1 MAFWIT
7 LRDQLFALWMR
18 WTRAQ
23 RVGFSAAAVACV
35 SAIVGTMI
43 WAAQPDYVVIAGQLT
58 PQRSTEIAGILDTE
72 QIRYSLN
79 FSGSAVSVASSDVA
93 KARMVLATILSPEN
107 EADMPVAGL
116 FPGSPGEE
124 EDRRRAGLEK
134 QIERAIKRIRGIVS
148 ATVKVSRPNPS
159 PFITD
164 QSPVTAAVV
173 IEPRAGDTISA
184 STANSIMATVAASV
198 PGLTTE
204 NIVMTDTNGRQYGG
218 GTGME
223 SELAYQINYR
233 QQKEAYFV
241 YQIESHLNRI
251 RGVRASVIVA
261 AEIDFNKRTQTSN
274 KIDTETKAKI
284 SSRLNSVISKGPKVS
299 PVSGGVGAVGG
310 GVGVAGGASNTP
322 AGPKLPEDNTG
333 SSTTEDI
340 DETFAYPESQET
352 ITFIGGDI
360 LRLSVSAVVDLTNA
374 TGAASDNPDNTAAA
388 TSTVAA
394 LTKDDIENL
403 IKSAVGFSA
412 TRDDQIEVT
421 LAALEP
427 IETNEP
433 AIPGFMWEK
442 WQPLLQ
448 SVSLG
453 LAATLAFLI
462 GMMLMKRMKPIV
474 ITEAA
479 GKGIPLADA
488 RRLAT
493 ISQQAKAHPDVVAS
507 ILSAW
512 LNEQEANAAEGKNA
526 TSADTLRTP
535 SAVAS
540 GASGAKSMNPTAKA
554 A

>member
-7 LRDQLFALWMR
+7 LRDQLLALWNR
-18 WTRAQ
+18 WTIAQ

-72 QIRYSLN
+72 KIRYSLN
-79 FSGSAVSVASSDVA
+79 FSGSAVSVPSSDVA
-93 KARMVLATILSPEN
+93 KARMALASILSPEN
-107 EADMPVAGL
+107 ETDLPAAGL

-159 PFITD
+159 PFVTD

-204 NIVMTDTNGRQYGG
+204 NIVMTDTSGRQYGG

-223 SELAYQINYR
+223 NELAYQISYR

-241 YQIESHLNRI
+241 YQIESQLNRI
-251 RGVRASVIVA
+251 RGVRASVVVA
-261 AEIDFNKRTQTSN
+261 AEIDFNKRKTTSN
-274 KIDTETKAKI
+274 KIETETKAKI
-284 SSRLNSVISKGPKVS
+284 SSKLNSVKTKGPKVTS
-299 PVSGGVGAVGG
+299 VGSVAP
-310 GVGVAGGASNTP
+310 VGVAGEASNTP
-322 AGPKLPEDNTG
+322 AGPRVPDDNSG

-340 DETFAYPESQET
+340 DETFAYPESEET
-352 ITFIGGDI
+352 ITFIGGEI
-360 LRLSVSAVVDLTNA
+360 LRLSVSAVVDLTSA
-374 TGAASDNPDNTAAA
+374 GEAASDNPDNTAAA
-388 TSTVAA
+388 TPAVAA
-394 LTKDDIENL
+394 LTKEDIENL

-412 TRDDQIEVT
+412 TRDDQIEVI

-427 IETNEP
+427 LETTEP
-433 AIPGFMWEK
+433 ATPGFVWDK

-453 LAATLAFLI
+453 LAAMLAFLI

-474 ITEAA
+474 ITEAT
-479 GKGIPLADA
+479 GRGIPLADA

-493 ISQQAKAHPDVVAS
+493 ISQQARAHPDVVAS
-507 ILSAW
+507 IVSAW
-512 LNEQEANAAEGKNA
+512 LNEQEASAADGKSA
-526 TSADTLRTP
+526 TSSDTLRTP
-535 SAVAS
+535 FAAAS
-540 GASGAKSMNPTAKA
+540 GAPGAKPMNSTAKA

>member
-7 LRDQLFALWMR
+7 LRDQLLALWNR
-18 WTRAQ
+18 WTIAQ

-79 FSGSAVSVASSDVA
+79 FSGSAVSVPSSDVA
-93 KARMVLATILSPEN
+93 KARMALASILSPEN
-107 EADMPVAGL
+107 EADVPAAGL

-134 QIERAIKRIRGIVS
+134 QIERAIKQIRGIVS

-159 PFITD
+159 PFVTD

-173 IEPRAGDTISA
+173 IEPRAGDIISA
-184 STANSIMATVAASV
+184 STANSIIAVVAGSV
-198 PGLTTE
+198 PGLTTD
-204 NIVMTDTNGRQYGG
+204 NIVMTDTNGRQFGG
-218 GTGME
+218 GAGME
-223 SELAYQINYR
+223 SELAYQLNYR

-241 YQIESHLNRI
+241 QRIESHLNRI
-251 RGVRASVIVA
+251 RGVQASVVVA
-261 AEIDFNKRTQTSN
+261 AEIDFNQRTTTNS
-274 KIDTETKAKI
+274 KIDSESKVKLT
-284 SSRLNSVISKGPKVS
+284 SRLNSVVTKGPKIA
-299 PVSGGVGAVGG
+299 PAGGVG
-310 GVGVAGGASNTP
+310 GVTGEASNTP
-322 AGPKLPEDNTG
+322 AGPKMPDDNTG
-333 SSTTEDI
+333 SSTSEDI

-352 ITFIGGDI
+352 ITFTGGDI
-360 LRLSVSAVVDLTNA
+360 VRLSVSAVVDLTNA
-374 TGAASDNPDNTAAA
+374 TEAASDNPENTGTATPPAA
-388 TSTVAA
+388 T

-403 IKSAVGFSA
+403 IKSAVGFSQ
-412 TRDDQIEVT
+412 TRDDQIEVI

-427 IETNEP
+427 FETTEP
-433 AIPGFMWEK
+433 ATPSFVWEK

-453 LAATLAFLI
+453 LAAMLAFLI

-474 ITEAA
+474 IPEAT
-479 GKGIPLADA
+479 GRGVSLADA

-493 ISQQAKAHPDVVAS
+493 ISAQAKAHPEVVAS
-507 ILSAW
+507 ILTAW
-512 LNEQEANAAEGKNA
+512 LNEQEANAADGKSE
-526 TSADTLRTP
+526 TSTGILRTP
-535 SAVAS
+535 SATV
-540 GASGAKSMNPTAKA
+540 GGVSGAKSVNPVARA

>member
-79 FSGSAVSVASSDVA
+79 FSGSAVSVPSSDVA

-284 SSRLNSVISKGPKVS
+284 SSRLNSVISKGPKVT
-299 PVSGGVGAVGG
+299 PVSGGVGGG
-310 GVGVAGGASNTP
+310 GGVAGGASNTP
-322 AGPKLPEDNTG
+322 AGPKLPDDNTG

-388 TSTVAA
+388 TPAA
-394 LTKDDIENL
+394 VVLTKEDIENL

-412 TRDDQIEVT
+412 TRDDQIEVI

-427 IETNEP
+427 LETTEP
-433 AIPGFMWEK
+433 ATPGFVWDK

-453 LAATLAFLI
+453 LAAMLAFLI

-474 ITEAA
+474 MTEAT
-479 GKGIPLADA
+479 GRGIPLADA
-488 RRLAT
+488 RRLAA
-493 ISQQAKAHPDVVAS
+493 ISAQAKANPDVVAS
-507 ILSAW
+507 IVSAW
-512 LNEQEANAAEGKNA
+512 LNEQEAHAADAKTA
-526 TSADTLRTP
+526 TLPDTLRTP
-535 SAVAS
+535 SATAS
-540 GASGAKSMNPTAKA
+540 GASGAKSMNSTAKA

>member
-7 LRDQLFALWMR
+7 LRDQLLALWMR
-18 WTRAQ
+18 WTLAQ

-79 FSGSAVSVASSDVA
+79 FSGSAVSVPSSDVA
-93 KARMVLATILSPEN
+93 KARMVLASILSPEN
-107 EADMPVAGL
+107 EADMPVPGL

-124 EDRRRAGLEK
+124 EDRRLAGLEK

-198 PGLTTE
+198 PGLTAE

-284 SSRLNSVISKGPKVS
+284 SSRLNSVISKGPKVT
-299 PVSGGVGAVGG
+299 PVSGGVGGG
-310 GVGVAGGASNTP
+310 GGVAGGASNTP
-322 AGPKLPEDNTG
+322 AGPKLPDDNTG

-374 TGAASDNPDNTAAA
+374 TGAASDNPDKSNAAA
-388 TSTVAA
+388 STAAA
-394 LTKDDIENL
+394 LTKEDLENL

-412 TRDDQIEVT
+412 TRDDQIEVI

-433 AIPGFMWEK
+433 AVQGFMWEK

-448 SVSLG
+448 SASLG
-453 LAATLAFLI
+453 LAATLAFVI

-474 ITEAA
+474 ITESA
-479 GKGIPLADA
+479 GQGIPLADA

-507 ILSAW
+507 IVSAW
-512 LNEQEANAAEGKNA
+512 LNEQETTDAEEKKA
-526 TSADTLRTP
+526 TSTDTLRLP
-535 SAVAS
+535 SAAAS
-540 GASGAKSMNPTAKA
+540 GVSGAKSMNPTAKA

>member
-1 MAFWIT
+1 MAFGIT
-7 LRDQLFALWMR
+7 LRYQLLALWNR
-18 WTRAQ
+18 WTIAQ

-79 FSGSAVSVASSDVA
+79 FFGSAVSVPSSDVA
-93 KARMVLATILSPEN
+93 KARMALASILSPEN
-107 EADMPVAGL
+107 EADVPAAGL

-134 QIERAIKRIRGIVS
+134 QIERAIKQIRGIVS

-159 PFITD
+159 PFVTD

-173 IEPRAGDTISA
+173 IEPRAGDIISA
-184 STANSIMATVAASV
+184 STANSIIAVVAGSV
-198 PGLTTE
+198 PGLTTD
-204 NIVMTDTNGRQYGG
+204 NIVMTDTNGRQFGG
-218 GTGME
+218 GAGME
-223 SELAYQINYR
+223 SELAYQLNYR

-241 YQIESHLNRI
+241 QRIESHLNRI
-251 RGVRASVIVA
+251 RGVQASVVVA
-261 AEIDFNKRTQTSN
+261 AEIDFNQRTTTNS
-274 KIDTETKAKI
+274 KIDSESKVKLT
-284 SSRLNSVISKGPKVS
+284 SRLNSVVTKGPKIA
-299 PVSGGVGAVGG
+299 PAGGVG
-310 GVGVAGGASNTP
+310 GVTGEASNTP
-322 AGPKLPEDNTG
+322 AGPKMPDDNTG
-333 SSTTEDI
+333 SSTSEDI

-352 ITFIGGDI
+352 ITFTGGDI
-360 LRLSVSAVVDLTNA
+360 VRLSVSAVVDLTNA
-374 TGAASDNPDNTAAA
+374 TEAASDNPENTGTATPPAA
-388 TSTVAA
+388 T

-403 IKSAVGFSA
+403 IKSAVGFSQ
-412 TRDDQIEVT
+412 TRDDQIEVI

-427 IETNEP
+427 FETTEP
-433 AIPGFMWEK
+433 ATPSFVWEK

-453 LAATLAFLI
+453 LAAMLAFLI

-474 ITEAA
+474 IPEAT
-479 GKGIPLADA
+479 GRGVSLADA

-493 ISQQAKAHPDVVAS
+493 ISAQAKAHPEVVAS
-507 ILSAW
+507 ILTAW
-512 LNEQEANAAEGKNA
+512 LNEQEANAADGKSE
-526 TSADTLRTP
+526 TSTGILRTP
-535 SAVAS
+535 SATV
-540 GASGAKSMNPTAKA
+540 GGVSGAKSVNPVARA

>member
-7 LRDQLFALWMR
+7 LRDQFLALWNR
-18 WTRAQ
+18 WTIAQ
-23 RVGFSAAAVACV
+23 RVGFSAATVACV

-79 FSGSAVSVASSDVA
+79 FSGSAVSVPSSDVA
-93 KARMVLATILSPEN
+93 KARMALATILSPEN
-107 EADMPVAGL
+107 EADVPAAGL

-124 EDRRRAGLEK
+124 EDRRLAGLQK
-134 QIERAIKRIRGIVS
+134 QIERAIKKIQGIAS

-159 PFITD
+159 PFVTD

-173 IEPRAGDTISA
+173 IEPGAGHIISA
-184 STANSIMATVAASV
+184 STANSIIATVAASV
-198 PGLTTE
+198 AGLTTD
-204 NIVMTDTNGRQYGG
+204 NIVLTDTNGRQYGG

-223 SELAYQINYR
+223 SEIAYQLNYQ

-241 YQIESHLNRI
+241 HQIERQLNGI
-251 RGVRASVIVA
+251 RGVRASVVVA
-261 AEIDFNKRTQTSN
+261 ATIDFTKRTKTSTG
-274 KIDTETKAKI
+274 IETENKAKI
-284 SSRLNSVISKGPKVS
+284 SSRLNSVVTKGPKVT
-299 PVSGGVGAVGG
+299 PVGG
-310 GVGVAGGASNTP
+310 GAPAVGVAGETSNTP
-322 AGPKLPEDNTG
+322 AGPRIPDDNTG

-340 DETFAYPESQET
+340 DETFAYPESEET
-352 ITFIGGDI
+352 ITFIGGEV
-360 LRLSVSAVVDLTNA
+360 LRLSVSAVVDLGNDQGQSVDPPNSA
-374 TGAASDNPDNTAAA
+374 SAASPAA
-388 TSTVAA
+388 VA

-403 IKSAVGFSA
+403 IKSAVGYSA
-412 TRDDQIEVT
+412 TRDDLIDVT
-421 LAALEP
+421 LAPLAP
-427 IETNEP
+427 IETAEP
-433 AIPGFMWEK
+433 AIPGFVWEK

-474 ITEAA
+474 IAESA
-479 GKGIPLADA
+479 GRGIPLADA
-488 RRLAT
+488 RRLAN
-493 ISQQAKAHPDVVAS
+493 ISEQAKAHPDVVAS

-512 LNEQEANAAEGKNA
+512 LNEHAAQAADGKSA
-526 TSADTLRTP
+526 TMTDTLRMP
-535 SAVAS
+535 SGTTGSV
-540 GASGAKSMNPTAKA
+540 SGAKSGNPSAKA